1 MKRQKVEIVTFKAD
15 ASLLE
20 AMRGVPNRSE
30 FIRTAVL
37 HALQNICP
45 LCKGTGLLTPN
56 QRRHWES
63 FAQDHRIKECAE
75 CHEFAVVCAR
85 QPARKVHGRSTARTA
100 SGRTA
105 APPAAQGTANQ

>member
-1 MKRQKVEIVTFKAD
+1 MQP
-15 ASLLE
+15 LLE

-37 HALQNICP
+37 HALENICP

-75 CHEFAVVCAR
+75 CHELAVVCVR
-85 QPARKVHGRSTARTA
+85 QPAPKVHGRSSRKKAA
-100 SGRTA
+100 GRA
-105 APPAAQGTANQ
+105 ATTPATQGTVNG

>member
-1 MKRQKVEIVTFKAD
+1 MKRQKAEIVTFKAD

-37 HALQNICP
+37 HALENICP

-63 FAQDHRIKECAE
+63 FAQDHRIKECTE

-85 QPARKVHGRSTARTA
+85 RPTRHVHGRGEATKR
-100 SGRTA
+100 SGTTKDTKVTKD
-105 APPAAQGTANQ
+105 G